1 MYTNFLH
8 DEFLGHPLLLP
19 KTLTKVP
26 NVNIGSDHQNI
37 LHEYFYYIATLYLGV
52 ADKIQKRLPPQPK
65 ATVHLYHLLRSHI
78 YAYHH
83 SRVHLLYHLQRRI
96 SFSFYI

>member
-1 MYTNFLH
+1 MLLH
-8 DEFLGHPLLLP
+8 KVTFILTDVLP

-52 ADKIQKRLPPQPK
+52 ADKIQKRLPPQYNAGAFFLVP
-65 ATVHLYHLLRSHI
+65 
-78 YAYHH
+78 
-83 SRVHLLYHLQRRI
+83 
-96 SFSFYI
+96 

>member
-52 ADKIQKRLPPQPK
+52 ADKIQKRLPPK
-65 ATVHLYHLLRSHI
+65 AIQLWYTVPNRSV
-78 YAYHH
+78 YT
-83 SRVHLLYHLQRRI
+83 
-96 SFSFYI
+96 YIANQ